1 MYAHPRMSGA
11 TIECT
16 KNLVITLL
24 GENNNNN
31 QKGMT
36 PQFEKGI
43 YFLTSDILE
52 SYLSFN
58 NIVY

>member
-36 PQFEKGI
+36 PQFEKR
-43 YFLTSDILE
+43 
-52 SYLSFN
+52 
-58 NIVY
+58 NIFSNVRYS